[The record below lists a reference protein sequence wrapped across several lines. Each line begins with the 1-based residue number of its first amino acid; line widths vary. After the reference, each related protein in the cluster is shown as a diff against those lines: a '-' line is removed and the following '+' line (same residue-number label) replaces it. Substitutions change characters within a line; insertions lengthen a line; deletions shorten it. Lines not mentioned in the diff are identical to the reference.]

1 MEHLSESLMI
11 PSSSPLPFGAFYLVY
26 WGIKVEFMQL
36 HTVEKYYNRYSMSF
50 DGKLNTDRAVGLLLL
65 LTTAQALWHVVRCWS
80 RRTTFSQELLPAF
93 AMAMPSMLV
102 DDVCLPFF
110 FLAIT
115 QSQTFNQLI
124 CQDKTN
130 F

>member
-1 MEHLSESLMI
+1 MFS
-11 PSSSPLPFGAFYLVY
+11 A
-26 WGIKVEFMQL
+26 
-36 HTVEKYYNRYSMSF
+36 
-50 DGKLNTDRAVGLLLL
+50 GKLNTERAVRLLLL
-65 LTTAQALWHVVRCWS
+65 LTTAQALWNTVHCWS
-80 RRTTFSQELLPAF
+80 RRNTFSQELLLAF
-93 AMAMPSMLV
+93 AMAVPSTPA

-130 F
+130 FLAIKHLLNKLNLIYKLRSSTLLTSSFLL